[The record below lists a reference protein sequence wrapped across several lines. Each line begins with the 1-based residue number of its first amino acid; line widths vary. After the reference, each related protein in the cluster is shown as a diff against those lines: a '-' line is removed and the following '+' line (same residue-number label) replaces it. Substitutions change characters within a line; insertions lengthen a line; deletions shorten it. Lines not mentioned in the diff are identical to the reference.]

1 MAGKPPNRMSAAEFR
16 DWAHKG
22 ITLLGMSGVGKTTL
36 AARLPRALWFH
47 YSGDYRIGT
56 RYLSESINDGLK
68 KQAMRVP
75 ALAELLRTDSIYIHH
90 NITVDNLAP
99 MSDFLGM
106 PGDTARGGLSVDEF
120 KRRLELFRRAETRA
134 MYDVREFIHKAE
146 DIYAYRHFL
155 NDAGGSLCELDDEA
169 LFERLAEDTLIVYL
183 RAPEEM
189 IEALLLR
196 AQSQPKPLYYLPHF
210 LDDSL
215 AAFLAERGLGSA
227 EQIDPP
233 EFVRWVFPRLVAHRL
248 PRYQRIADR
257 WGVTIDAR
265 ELARVEGEEDFI
277 ELVCAALQ
285 TAQRLRA
292 GAGD

>member
-1 MAGKPPNRMSAAEFR
+1 MAGKPPNRISAAEFR
-16 DWAHKG
+16 GWAHKC

-36 AARLPRALWFH
+36 AAGLPRERWFH

-56 RYLSESINDGLK
+56 RYLSEAINDGLK

-106 PGDTARGGLSVDEF
+106 LGKPEAGGLSVGEF
-120 KRRLELFRRAETRA
+120 KRRQALHLRAEINA

-169 LFERLAEDTLIVYL
+169 LFEQLAEDTLIVYL
-183 RAPEEM
+183 RAPDEM
-189 IEALLLR
+189 VEALLAR
-196 AQSQPKPLYYLPHF
+196 AQSHPKPLYYQPQF
-210 LDDSL
+210 LDHSL
-215 AAFLAERGLGSA
+215 ADFLAERGLDSA
-227 EQIDPP
+227 AQIDPP

-257 WGVTIDAR
+257 WGVSIDAR
-265 ELARVEGEEDFI
+265 QLARVEGEEDFI
-277 ELVCAALQ
+277 ELICAALQ
-285 TAQRLRA
+285 AAPRSRA
-292 GAGD
+292 GERR